1 MAMNRR
7 TFLGLGA
14 AGAVAAVHAYGA
26 PAATAFPSAPA
37 FSSTPAFPSTP
48 AAAPTRRFAIGVRE
62 YAWSRGNRR
71 LTTRIFYPAT
81 GNPGGNPVV
90 GAPIADGVFP
100 ICEFSHGLGGNP
112 ESYAPLIRPLAEAGF
127 VVPAPVFPTT
137 SSGTQGNIQDV
148 YNGNQSKDV
157 SQVITNTLALNTTAG
172 DPFAGHL
179 DTTTGVGVAGH
190 SLGGMTTHGLLTA
203 WPDSRIAAAVP
214 FACVDMGNPGTT
226 VRANVLFVHGDQDSV
241 CQYSSARQ
249 AYTELPAPKAF
260 LTHRG
265 TGHDQY
271 IWSGYN
277 HTQTV
282 ATYVDWMRW
291 SLYADT
297 AARDRL
303 RADATSGTTT
313 TTWEAVLTSL
323 PTGPTV
329 SLRSRGNGQ
338 YVCAE
343 NAGADPLVANRATVG
358 DWERFDLVDLGD
370 NNVALKAR
378 ANGRYVCAENAGAD
392 ALIANRT
399 AVGPWE
405 TFRRVNNSDGTVSLR
420 AQANNQYVGAANNGT
435 GPLTAN
441 RTAIGPW
448 ESFDLTT
455 G

>member
-14 AGAVAAVHAYGA
+14 AGAVAAVQVHGA
-26 PAATAFPSAPA
+26 TVATASPSA
-37 FSSTPAFPSTP
+37 S
-48 AAAPTRRFAIGVRE
+48 AAAPAQRFAIGVRE
-62 YAWSRGNRR
+62 YAWTRGSRR

-81 GNPGGNPVV
+81 GTPGGNPVV
-90 GAPIADGVFP
+90 NAPVADGVFP

-137 SSGTQGNIQDV
+137 SSGTSGNIQDV
-148 YNGNQSKDV
+148 YNGNQSMDV
-157 SQVITNTLALNTTAG
+157 SQVISNTLALNTAAG
-172 DPFAGHL
+172 DPLAGHL
-179 DTTTGVGVAGH
+179 DTTSGVGVAGH

-203 WPDSRIAAAVP
+203 WPDSRVAAAVP
-214 FACVDMGNPGTT
+214 FACVDMGNPSST
-226 VRANVLFVHGDQDSV
+226 VAAKVLFVHGDQDPT
-241 CQYSSARQ
+241 CPYSSARQ
-249 AYTELPAPKAF
+249 AYGELPAPKAF

-265 TGHDQY
+265 ARHDEY

-303 RADATSGTTT
+303 PADATSNTTT
-313 TTWEAVLTSL
+313 AGWEAVLTTST
-323 PTGPTV
+323 PSGPPV
-329 SLRSRGNGQ
+329 SLRSRANNQ

-343 NAGADPLVANRATVG
+343 NAGANPLVANRTTVG
-358 DWERFDLVDLGD
+358 DWERFDLVDLGGGA
-370 NNVALKAR
+370 VALRAR
-378 ANGRYVCAENAGAD
+378 VNGRYVCAENAGANP
-392 ALIANRT
+392 LVANRT
-399 AVGPWE
+399 SVGAWE

-420 AQANNQYVGAANNGT
+420 AQVNNLYVTAGNGGT
-435 GPLTAN
+435 SPLVAG
-441 RTAIGPW
+441 RTTIGPS
-448 ESFDLTT
+448 ESFDLVN

>member
-14 AGAVAAVHAYGA
+14 AGAVAAVHAYGTT
-26 PAATAFPSAPA
+26 AATA
-37 FSSTPAFPSTP
+37 SSLAP
-48 AAAPTRRFAIGVRE
+48 AAAPTQRFAIGVRE
-62 YAWSRGNRR
+62 YAWSRGSRR

-81 GNPGGNPVV
+81 GTPGGNPVV
-90 GAPIADGVFP
+90 NAPIADGVFP
-100 ICEFSHGLGGNP
+100 VCEFSHGLGGNP

-137 SSGTQGNIQDV
+137 SSGTQGNVQDV
-148 YNGNQSKDV
+148 YNGNQSMDV

-214 FACVDMGNPGTT
+214 FACVDMGNPSST
-226 VRANVLFVHGDQDSV
+226 VAAKVLFVHGDQDTLT
-241 CQYSSARQ
+241 QYSSARQ
-249 AYTELPAPKAF
+249 AYGELPAPKAF

-303 RADATSGTTT
+303 PADATSNTST
-313 TTWEAVLTSL
+313 TTWEAVLTPL
-323 PTGPTV
+323 PTGRIV
-329 SLRSRGNGQ
+329 SLRSRANNQ

-343 NAGADPLVANRATVG
+343 NAGADPLIANRTAIG
-358 DWERFDLVDLGD
+358 DWERFDLLDLGGGA
-370 NNVALKAR
+370 VALRAR
-378 ANGRYVCAENAGAD
+378 VNGRYVCAENAGAN

-405 TFRRVNNSDGTVSLR
+405 TFQRVNNSDGTTSLR
-420 AQANNQYVGAANNGT
+420 AQANNLYVSTGNAGT
-435 GPLTAN
+435 APLIAN
-441 RTAIGPW
+441 RTTIGPS
-448 ESFDLTT
+448 ESFDLVN